1 MLFNSQSF
9 FIFFAIVYLLY
20 LALHKNRTLQNGL
33 LLIASYYFYGS
44 WDWRFLSLIA
54 ISTIVDFFIGRA
66 LGRTP
71 LDALARRKQ
80 LLAISVVVNLSI
92 LGFFKYFN
100 FFAESLADLLS
111 LLGMQ
116 ANPTTLQIILPV
128 GISFYTFQTMS
139 YTIDIYRNRLR
150 PARTFLDFAVF
161 VSFFPQLVAG
171 PIERASNL
179 IPQFEKPRRITVEQI
194 NTGLFLILWG
204 LFKKM
209 VVGDNA
215 GLIADQIFNDYANY
229 QGVDLL
235 IGVLAFSIQIY
246 GDFSGYSDIAR
257 GISRLMGFE
266 LMVNFR
272 LPYFALNPTDFWQR
286 WHISLSS
293 WLRDYLYIPLGGNR
307 KGTFKTYRNLFVTM
321 LLGGLWHGAAWNF
334 VIWGAF
340 HGTILILYRLF
351 EKKSAHRD
359 PWGGDH
365 AYFVVVA
372 KMMLMF
378 ALTLVGWL
386 IFRASSAEQIA
397 YMLSHL
403 SLATSGASA
412 ELGRKLLFY
421 AAPLLVVQV
430 YQYVTRDLLILTKL
444 RVPARALVYGLLVSW
459 IFIFGV
465 RESLEF
471 IYFQF

>member
-1 MLFNSQSF
+1 MLFNSQTF
-9 FIFFAIVYLLY
+9 LLFFATVYILYLLFK
-20 LALHKNRTLQNGL
+20 KNRTIQNSL

-54 ISTIVDFFIGRA
+54 LSTIVDFFIGGA
-66 LGRTP
+66 LNRTP
-71 LDALARRKQ
+71 IDALTRRKQ
-80 LLAISVVVNLSI
+80 LLAASVAVNLSI

-100 FFAESLADLLS
+100 FFAQSLTDLFS
-111 LLGMQ
+111 FLGMQ
-116 ANPTTLQIILPV
+116 INPITLQIILPV

-139 YTIDIYRNRLR
+139 YTIDIYRQRLQ
-150 PARTFLDFAVF
+150 PAKTFLDFAVF

-179 IPQFEKPRRITVEQI
+179 IPQFEKPRHITSAQI
-194 NTGLFLILWG
+194 NAGLFLILWG

-209 VVGDNA
+209 VIGDNA
-215 GLIADQIFNDYANY
+215 GLIADQIFNDYTNY
-229 QGVDLL
+229 QSIDLL

-257 GISRLMGFE
+257 GIARLMGFE

-307 KGTFKTYRNLFVTM
+307 KGTWKTYRNLFLTM

-351 EKKSAHRD
+351 EKKPAHRD

-365 AYFVVVA
+365 AVLVVVA
-372 KMMLMF
+372 KMIFMF

-386 IFRASSAEQIA
+386 IFRASSVAQIV
-397 YMLSHL
+397 YMLTHVSFA
-403 SLATSGASA
+403 STATSA
-412 ELGRKLLFY
+412 ELGRSLLFF
-421 AAPLLVVQV
+421 AAPLLIVQI
-430 YQYVTRDLLILTKL
+430 YQYVKRDLLVLPKL
-444 RVPARALVYGLLVSW
+444 PVPVRMIVYGLMISW
-459 IFIFGV
+459 MYIFGI